1 MFSGGG
7 YVDAKSI
14 PRTVLGAVDYSSDG
28 ASRQGVERRMHFSLV
43 RIPILG

>member
-1 MFSGGG
+1 MFSGGA

-14 PRTVLGAVDYSSDG
+14 LRTVLGAVDYSSDG
-28 ASRQGVERRMHFSLV
+28 ASRQGEERRMHFSLV